1 MRLNLYLTFSFFI
14 GSIAFVV
21 AQANLLNAKIPQEVG
36 KFNEQQLITNDNAP
50 LEYGYVDDRDVM
62 WSKTIW
68 EIVDLDERINFPY
81 YYPTDTL
88 NLGTDRRSL
97 FDVLLNNIRK
107 ENITEVYGS
116 SYFLEKKSV
125 QDVNESLISIDT
137 LEMGIEQLNAGE
149 ELDPQ
154 FVRTSEITSR
164 QIRQYKIKGT
174 WYFDKRLGELKYRML
189 GICPV
194 APDVSFLDAPEEE
207 QDLVELFW
215 VWFPNARS
223 SLNRYNVFNHK
234 NASQPITFDLML
246 NTRRFN
252 SIIYK
257 EENTYEDRLIA
268 DYIYEDALRQLL
280 ESERIR
286 NVIRDYEQDMWSN

>member
-107 ENITEVYGS
+107 ENIYNIFRVKS
-116 SYFLEKKSV
+116 SYQSFF
-125 QDVNESLISIDT
+125 IW
-137 LEMGIEQLNAGE
+137 
-149 ELDPQ
+149 
-154 FVRTSEITSR
+154 
-164 QIRQYKIKGT
+164 IK
-174 WYFDKRLGELKYRML
+174 M
-189 GICPV
+189 
-194 APDVSFLDAPEEE
+194 
-207 QDLVELFW
+207 
-215 VWFPNARS
+215 N
-223 SLNRYNVFNHK
+223 N
-234 NASQPITFDLML
+234 
-246 NTRRFN
+246 
-252 SIIYK
+252 
-257 EENTYEDRLIA
+257 
-268 DYIYEDALRQLL
+268 
-280 ESERIR
+280 
-286 NVIRDYEQDMWSN
+286 